1 MTQPVFLLGIVGGS
15 ASGKSRLAEALAR
28 HYAPRGAYV
37 IPEDDYYIDAT
48 SIPDFNPDT
57 FNFDEPAAKEHDLLA
72 AHLGALKTGRP
83 VEAPLYDFATHR
95 RRPDTVVR
103 TPAPVVL
110 VEGLHLLASEAI
122 ADTLDLAVFVDA
134 CSLTRFERRLQR
146 DVTERARTPESV
158 KHQFETIV
166 EPMHARHVEPQRD
179 RADLVLENMGEPD
192 FEALA
197 RPVIERV
204 ETGRRK

>member
-28 HYAPRGAYV
+28 HYAPQGAYV
-37 IPEDDYYIDAT
+37 IPEDDYYVDAA
-48 SIPDFNPDT
+48 SIPDFDPGT

-95 RRPDTVVR
+95 RRPETVVR
-103 TPAPVVL
+103 APAPVVL

-122 ADTLDLAVFVDA
+122 AGTLDLAVFVDA

-179 RADLVLENMGEPD
+179 RADLVVENMGEPD
-192 FEALA
+192 FDALA

-204 ETGRRK
+204 SASRRD